1 MVILQLHLSQYEQP
15 PIQQEKERDKKERGL
30 NNQNKQLVQ
39 ITNESNDTKWGMKN
53 KRKEKTEK
61 LVHDS
66 GINNKFTKEKSKP
79 TKKISRPEVHSRTET
94 QDARL
99 HMKIPGQNPRG
110 GAC

>member
-1 MVILQLHLSQYEQP
+1 MNSFLSNKKR
-15 PIQQEKERDKKERGL
+15 KEIKKRGL

-39 ITNESNDTKWGMKN
+39 ITNESNDTKWGKKN

-66 GINNKFTKEKSKP
+66 GINTKFTKEKSKP
-79 TKKISRPEVHSRTET
+79 TKKISRPEVHSGTET

-99 HMKIPGQNPRG
+99 HLKIPGQNPRG
-110 GAC
+110 GDCRLQISIA